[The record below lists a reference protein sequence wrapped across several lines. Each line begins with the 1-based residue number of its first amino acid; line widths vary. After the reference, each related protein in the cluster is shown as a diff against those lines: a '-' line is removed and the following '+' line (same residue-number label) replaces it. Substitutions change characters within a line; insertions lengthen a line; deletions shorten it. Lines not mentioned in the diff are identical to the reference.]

1 MNIYHVG
8 FSKIETPD
16 IHFGRKNADFGQGF
30 YVSPN
35 KDFAKKWGKKRN
47 GLDTIF
53 NEYFLDDTGLNIKT
67 FERNEEWFNYITN
80 NRQNKDDY
88 LKEYDIIIG
97 PIANDTIYDTYGAL
111 TSGMIPMDIVLKVLC
126 AGPQY
131 TQIVLKT
138 QKAVDNLK
146 FISSHV
152 IPYEEL
158 LNNASSVRKEEI
170 EYQEEMSKI
179 LEESG
184 LFE

>member
-1 MNIYHVG
+1 
-8 FSKIETPD
+8 
-16 IHFGRKNADFGQGF
+16 
-30 YVSPN
+30 
-35 KDFAKKWGKKRN
+35 
-47 GLDTIF
+47 
-53 NEYFLDDTGLNIKT
+53 
-67 FERNEEWFNYITN
+67 
-80 NRQNKDDY
+80 
-88 LKEYDIIIG
+88 
-97 PIANDTIYDTYGAL
+97 
-111 TSGMIPMDIVLKVLC
+111 MDIVLKILC

>member
-1 MNIYHVG
+1 MFRQIKTLLKSG
-8 FSKIETPD
+8 
-16 IHFGRKNADFGQGF
+16 
-30 YVSPN
+30 
-35 KDFAKKWGKKRN
+35 AKKRK

-53 NEYFLDDTGLNIKT
+53 NEYVLDESGLKIKT

-111 TSGMIPMDIVLKVLC
+111 TSGMIPMDIVLKILC

-138 QKAVDNLK
+138 QKAVDSLK